1 MKNEKAMFLHRAC
14 TLVLRAGFAC
24 LIGPTGKIAKYHYY
38 CKIYG
43 VEKQICAALGKFSK
57 QGNNSNELDTKRGFK
72 HNRKLPISGKWKS
85 NIQLSRV
92 MGKLYGKVFIKSY
105 KYYLIINQPLFA
117 RTIDF
122 RELSSLIFLLELMK
136 SGSLVVYLIGRPWQY
151 YIQKQRMPV
160 LTIFVI
166 R

>member
-1 MKNEKAMFLHRAC
+1 MKRQCFSIGRALWFC
-14 TLVLRAGFAC
+14 APVFAC

-105 KYYLIINQPLFA
+105 KYYLIIN
-117 RTIDF
+117 
-122 RELSSLIFLLELMK
+122 
-136 SGSLVVYLIGRPWQY
+136 
-151 YIQKQRMPV
+151 
-160 LTIFVI
+160 
-166 R
+166 